1 MNFVKNLRETTIEY
15 INKLAA
21 QSAQIEVLDHDRA
34 DYKQSTYLD
43 KRRDLVKQQ
52 EDILNEGRYK
62 ILDVVNG
69 YKQDLTVRYCAKGGD
84 ITDDAKL
91 FTGNIPLAQGDIEA
105 LVDKYTAVDNMTMLR
120 MIFDYASN
128 HDIYIDR
135 AYYTEEMRAQAADV
149 LGETMSGALTS
160 DMTGA
165 FVQNDSFFYQS
176 MVPPALAGE

>member
-91 FTGNIPLAQGDIEA
+91 FTDNIPLAQGDIEA

-135 AYYTEEMRAQAADV
+135 AYYTEEMRAGCGCSGRNHERRAHERYDRRICPERFLLLSKYGPAC
-149 LGETMSGALTS
+149 LGG
-160 DMTGA
+160 
-165 FVQNDSFFYQS
+165 
-176 MVPPALAGE
+176 